1 MSTSQTTSLRRI
13 SSAEPLIEIIIA
25 DSSAS
30 TVPVMS
36 PSSINEQPAVDVD
49 GRVIL
54 GFLSALTKKDEILAE
69 LKLSRS
75 EVELAVE
82 NLRALM
88 RGE

>member
-1 MSTSQTTSLRRI
+1 
-13 SSAEPLIEIIIA
+13 
-25 DSSAS
+25 
-30 TVPVMS
+30 MS